1 MAEPEQVSQ
10 VTYDELASI
19 ESEFEEIDNEI
30 MKKQYELSKA
40 AYTKRAKAVAKI
52 PNFWPLVIEASPPE
66 IDGFVHPQDSKI
78 FAESLI
84 NISVARHE
92 LDATPQGHP
101 RSVTITFEFKENEAF
116 DDEVLEKKFWYR
128 RASDGWV
135 GLVSE
140 PVKIQWKKGQDMT
153 EGLTDAAVALFEARK
168 KTGDMMNKGLP
179 EYTALKKKTE
189 HSNGQNT
196 SFFSWFGFVSSRR
209 WVSAEEAEKAEK
221 EHQAR
226 LEARKRGEKVEMP
239 EEEEDDD
246 DNEDGEGMYGDQ
258 AVEVF
263 DNGDDLA
270 TTLAE
275 EIWPNAIKY
284 FTQAQEMDDAELSEM
299 DFEDMDEDGD
309 DEPAVDI
316 RSLVADKGGKSKR
329 QSDAGPPAKK
339 QKK

>member
-1 MAEPEQVSQ
+1 MAEENEVMSQ
-10 VTYDELASI
+10 VTYEELASI
-19 ESEFEEIDNEI
+19 ESEFEDIDNEI
-30 MKKQYELSKA
+30 MKKQYEMSKA
-40 AYTKRAKAVAKI
+40 AYAKRAAAISKI

-78 FAESLI
+78 FADSLT
-84 NISVARHE
+84 NISVTRHE

-101 RSVTITFEFKENEAF
+101 RSVTITLDFKENDF
-116 DDEVLEKKFWYR
+116 FTDSSLSKKFWYR
-128 RASDGWV
+128 RAQDGWV

-140 PVKIQWKKGQDMT
+140 PVKINWKKGQDPT
-153 EGLTDAAVALFEARK
+153 EGLVDGAHALFEARK
-168 KTGDMMNKGLP
+168 KTGDMASKGLP

-209 WVSAEEAEKAEK
+209 WVSAEEAKKADA
-221 EHQAR
+221 EHTSR
-226 LEARKRGEKVEMP
+226 LEARKRGEKVEVP
-239 EEEEDDD
+239 EEEDDEED
-246 DNEDGEGMYGDQ
+246 EDNGDQ

-284 FTQAQEMDDAELSEM
+284 FTQAQEMGDEELSEL
-299 DFEDMDEDGD
+299 DFEDMEEDDDGD
-309 DEPAVDI
+309 DEPVDI
-316 RSLVADKGGKSKR
+316 RALVADKGGKSKR

>member
-1 MAEPEQVSQ
+1 MAETEEVSQ
-10 VTYDELASI
+10 VTYEQLASI

-40 AYTKRAKAVAKI
+40 AHAKRAEAVAKI

-78 FAESLI
+78 FAESLT

-116 DDEVLEKKFWYR
+116 EEKVLEKKFWYR

-140 PVKIQWKKGQDMT
+140 PVKIHWKKGQDMT

-168 KTGDMMNKGLP
+168 KTGDMTNKGLP

-196 SFFSWFGFVSSRR
+196 SFFSWFGF
-209 WVSAEEAEKAEK
+209 
-221 EHQAR
+221 
-226 LEARKRGEKVEMP
+226 ARKRGEKVEMP
-239 EEEEDDD
+239 EEEEEEDD
-246 DNEDGEGMYGDQ
+246 EAGDGEGMYGDQ

-284 FTQAQEMDDAELSEM
+284 FTQAQEMDDADMSEM

-309 DEPAVDI
+309 DDDDDEPVDI
-316 RSLVADKGGKSKR
+316 RSLVADKGGKSNKR

>member
-1 MAEPEQVSQ
+1 MAENEEISQ
-10 VTYDELASI
+10 VTYEELASI

-40 AYTKRAKAVAKI
+40 AYSKRATAITKI

-78 FAESLI
+78 FAESLT
-84 NISVARHE
+84 NISVSRHE
-92 LDATPQGHP
+92 LDSTPQGHP
-101 RSVTITFEFKENEAF
+101 RSVTITFEFKENDVFENK
-116 DDEVLEKKFWYR
+116 VLEKKFWYR

-140 PVKIQWKKGQDMT
+140 PVKINWKKGQDLT

-168 KTGDMMNKGLP
+168 KTGDLTNKGLP
-179 EYTALKKKTE
+179 EYTALKKKLE

-226 LEARKRGEKVEMP
+226 LEKRKKGEKVEMP

-246 DNEDGEGMYGDQ
+246 EEEMYGDQ

-299 DFEDMDEDGD
+299 DFEDMDEDDEEGD
-309 DEPAVDI
+309 DQPVDI
-316 RSLVADKGGKSKR
+316 RALVGDKGGKGKR
-329 QSDAGPPAKK
+329 QSDVGPPAKK